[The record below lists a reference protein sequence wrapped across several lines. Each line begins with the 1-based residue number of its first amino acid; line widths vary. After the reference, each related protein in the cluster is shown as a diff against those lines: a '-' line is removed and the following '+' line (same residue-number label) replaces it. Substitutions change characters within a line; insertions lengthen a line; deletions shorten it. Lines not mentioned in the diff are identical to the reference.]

1 MHVTT
6 GLRCHRLPAQ
16 GMCLS
21 VTTVLDILGVCLSKC
36 SGLCFSGQ
44 RVYLCLTCIAGVC
57 AAVLLLLTALWYT
70 TQLHMC
76 WSLCLSHRD
85 SLGALRERQAHIP
98 QFPSVCPTVTTG
110 PHSRIIEQR
119 GLEATLKTTQLQPLL
134 WAGCPPP
141 DQAAQGAMQ
150 PSLGHLRDG
159 APTHLTTLLR
169 PVCASQ

>member
-1 MHVTT
+1 
-6 GLRCHRLPAQ
+6 
-16 GMCLS
+16 MCLS

-57 AAVLLLLTALWYT
+57 APVLLLTALWYM

-98 QFPSVCPTVTTG
+98 QFPSVGPTVTTG
-110 PHSRIIEQR
+110 PHSRITQQR
-119 GLEATLKTTQLQPLL
+119 GLEATLKTTQPQPLL